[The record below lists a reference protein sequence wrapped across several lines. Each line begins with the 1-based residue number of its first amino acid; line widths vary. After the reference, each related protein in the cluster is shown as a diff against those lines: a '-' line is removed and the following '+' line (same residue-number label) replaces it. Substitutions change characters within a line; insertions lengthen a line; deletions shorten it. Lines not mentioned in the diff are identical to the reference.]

1 MIGIEF
7 ICCGI
12 SFFLVGYCICL
23 AIEHQSLNK
32 WHRMAVKYECE
43 NESLTEQVAHMRVF
57 LTHLSNDD
65 IEIFQKDWCNWIV
78 LKDIDKDNV
87 EKIDLTD
94 IWDEI

>member
-1 MIGIEF
+1 
-7 ICCGI
+7 
-12 SFFLVGYCICL
+12 
-23 AIEHQSLNK
+23 
-32 WHRMAVKYECE
+32 MAVKYECE
-43 NESLTEQVAHMRVF
+43 NKSLTEQVAHMRVF